1 MAVFNQIRAQQI
13 CNKCVM
19 DTSDINIIFD
29 ENGVCERCN
38 EYEKSI
44 LPRWNYG
51 KGHDEELHRIVSEIK
66 KAGEG
71 KKYDCILGLSG
82 GFDSTYMLHYAVKEL
97 GLRPFVYHVDAGWDL
112 PLAVENIHRICD
124 KLGVELHIETMDW
137 EEMRQMQIA
146 FFRTGLP
153 CLDVP
158 QDCAFIAMV
167 DKFAKEI
174 GTKYILSGGNTSTE
188 VVVNPKS
195 WDENGGSASDS
206 RFVKDVLRRHCDIK
220 IKNYTFTN
228 VIKRKFWYPY
238 VLGIK
243 TLRLL
248 DYTTYIR
255 KDAEE
260 LLIKEYGYVPY
271 GQKHFEDLLT
281 KFLEGYWLPT
291 RFGYDI
297 RKAQLSSLVLTK
309 QMTREEAL
317 NILSC
322 PPLTDEESKE
332 LFALVANKLEISE
345 ELLMEWHNLPRN
357 TTKYKNS
364 KWLYKLGEKMFLL
377 FGKDKLIRK

>member
-1 MAVFNQIRAQQI
+1 MAIFNQLRPQQV
-13 CNKCVM
+13 CNRCVM

-29 ENGVCERCN
+29 VNGVCERCN

-51 KGHDEELHRIVSEIK
+51 KGHDEELRRIVSEIK

-112 PLAVENIHRICD
+112 PLAVENIHKICD
-124 KLGVELHIETMDW
+124 ELGVELHIENMDW

-188 VVVNPKS
+188 
-195 WDENGGSASDS
+195 
-206 RFVKDVLRRHCDIK
+206 
-220 IKNYTFTN
+220 
-228 VIKRKFWYPY
+228 
-238 VLGIK
+238 
-243 TLRLL
+243 LL
-248 DYTTYIR
+248 DSGAITQ
-255 KDAEE
+255 EE
-260 LLIKEYGYVPY
+260 YEAKKKE
-271 GQKHFEDLLT
+271 
-281 KFLEGYWLPT
+281 
-291 RFGYDI
+291 
-297 RKAQLSSLVLTK
+297 
-309 QMTREEAL
+309 
-317 NILSC
+317 IL
-322 PPLTDEESKE
+322 
-332 LFALVANKLEISE
+332 
-345 ELLMEWHNLPRN
+345 
-357 TTKYKNS
+357 
-364 KWLYKLGEKMFLL
+364 G
-377 FGKDKLIRK
+377 